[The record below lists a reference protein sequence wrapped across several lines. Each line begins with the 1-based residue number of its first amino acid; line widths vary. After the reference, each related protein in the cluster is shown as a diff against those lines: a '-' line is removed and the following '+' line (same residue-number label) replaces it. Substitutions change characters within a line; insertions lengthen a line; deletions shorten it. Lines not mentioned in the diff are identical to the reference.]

1 MTINNS
7 IFVHRTATIKLVKTP
22 SETDDHEYASI
33 DITITDDEGNE
44 VKIYCFGKDS
54 KVIMEV

>member
-1 MTINNS
+1 
-7 IFVHRTATIKLVKTP
+7 LVKTP

-33 DITITDDEGNE
+33 DITITDDEGGE

-54 KVIMEV
+54 KVIMQDDK